1 MADPKPPISVELL
14 WTADLRF
21 GATSGNNALVLD
33 SESKAGP
40 NPVQL
45 LLIGLAGCMSM
56 DVVDIVRKGRH
67 AMTAFRANLTGERM
81 PEAPR
86 YVRTVTL
93 AFHVHGDVPPA
104 AVERAIQLSRDKYC
118 SVWHSL
124 RKDIELTT
132 SFDITP

>member
-1 MADPKPPISVELL
+1 MADKPPITVELL

-21 GATSGNNALVLD
+21 DASSGNNALVLD
-33 SESKAGP
+33 SESKDGP

-45 LLIGLAGCMSM
+45 LLIGLIGCMSM

-67 AMTAFRANLTGERM
+67 PMTAFRANLSGERM
-81 PEAPR
+81 PDPPR
-86 YVRTVTL
+86 YVRRVTL
-93 AFHVHGDVPPA
+93 EFHVHGDVPPA
-104 AVERAIQLSRDKYC
+104 AVERAIRLSRDKYC

-124 RKDIELTT
+124 RNDIEMVT

>member
-1 MADPKPPISVELL
+1 MADPKPPINVELL
-14 WTADLRF
+14 WMADLRF

-33 SESKAGP
+33 SESTAGP

-56 DVVDIVRKGRH
+56 DVVDIVRKGQH
-67 AMTAFRANLTGERM
+67 PMTAFRANLSGERM
-81 PEAPR
+81 PEPPR
-86 YVRTVTL
+86 YVRAVTL
-93 AFHVHGDVPPA
+93 TFHVHGDVPAA